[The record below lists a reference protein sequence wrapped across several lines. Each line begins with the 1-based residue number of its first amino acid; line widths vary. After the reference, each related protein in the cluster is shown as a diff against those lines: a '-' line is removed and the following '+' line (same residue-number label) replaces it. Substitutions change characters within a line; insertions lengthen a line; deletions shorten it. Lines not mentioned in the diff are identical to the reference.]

1 VRNGGY
7 YNYSDLCS
15 MRDVRTYG
23 LLFLLLSTGM
33 TAISEK
39 TLGFNHC
46 LISPKLPHRN
56 GRRGVPNFIKE

>member
-1 VRNGGY
+1 
-7 YNYSDLCS
+7 